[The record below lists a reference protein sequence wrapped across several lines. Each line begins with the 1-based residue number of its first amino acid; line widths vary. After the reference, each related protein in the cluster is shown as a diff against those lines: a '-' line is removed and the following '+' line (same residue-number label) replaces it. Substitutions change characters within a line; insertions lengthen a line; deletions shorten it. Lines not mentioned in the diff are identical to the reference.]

1 MKENTVWI
9 LTYMLLVAAFAYV
22 IGWVSGELVC
32 RCKNAEEKLSELSQ
46 QREHSC
52 SGTEQQRQFKEL
64 RSVLNDVHKH
74 IVAVS
79 KAVKIPGSH
88 RFGRSTRCGLRN
100 NDRLAVHWE
109 CRQWQHNRW
118 FGIDCDQ
125 TMLQPTT
132 LRATSGGGD
141 IPKASTHSA
150 GRGKVQLEGAGSG
163 RITG

>member
-32 RCKNAEEKLSELSQ
+32 RCKTAEEKLSELSQ

-52 SGTEQQRQFKEL
+52 SGTEQQRQLKEL

-79 KAVKIPGSH
+79 KAVKMRDLIDPIGVGTAELGSDAKMLGVPNYDEAFVSLNRQLADNLKSALANRPEVLFTVQPNANH
-88 RFGRSTRCGLRN
+88 GAAAWSSRFPAAIKFFYPPS
-100 NDRLAVHWE
+100 
-109 CRQWQHNRW
+109 Q
-118 FGIDCDQ
+118 
-125 TMLQPTT
+125 
-132 LRATSGGGD
+132 
-141 IPKASTHSA
+141 
-150 GRGKVQLEGAGSG
+150 
-163 RITG
+163 